1 MPTVETCLPLR
12 KLHVCLASLLGASAA
27 FAALPSGYTE
37 LEYVESVGSPHL
49 DTGVV
54 PATTTRVV
62 CDFRYVA
69 VPTARSRNGWTSTAS
84 GAFWFGTDGTDSSA
98 SHFGASVSADFAVAD
113 TGVELDT
120 GRHTF
125 DISTAAIKFDDDGVA
140 NSGTAYQGAGSGE
153 TMYLFA
159 SRHPQHGT
167 VGAGG
172 KIAIY
177 SCQIYDGDTLVR
189 DFVPARRAS
198 DNAVGLYDRTS
209 GAEKVFYVCEGGGA
223 LYGSDDTTR
232 DYYAVMGALE
242 GQGHSSISG
251 TEWARG
257 WTYARGGTEVAV
269 RGITEPNARY
279 HVWNDVAHRTPAG
292 SYATP
297 GSSSVVVE
305 PGVTWTLFNML
316 AAGYTLTLNNVTLR
330 EGAVCEVVQSNGT
343 VTADTY
349 IAGTFAVS
357 NGAALKINSD
367 GLRSNLRRYGHLA
380 ATVTGTGAI
389 EMSNTIASGDAE
401 PQQSFYSKITGDLSG
416 FRGDLVA
423 YNGATNGTTLF
434 HLSLAN
440 ASSIP
445 GDPAAGDTSRVVV
458 TNGAW
463 LRVNHDWNSP
473 ANRVWDFGS
482 GRRPVIFV
490 DAGKTV
496 TIGGGVIGSSGFV
509 KAGQGTLVLTRRGS
523 LSGACEVID
532 GKVRLEGSAASLAPL
547 FRRTESISLPD
558 GYTMLENLSLVGGAN
573 NSYIDT
579 GYTPQSGAFGFFF
592 DYMPNVAIASRTGSR
607 VMGSSPRNGGSW
619 GGVMLS
625 NWAESSAASGQFG
638 FGGKPVDISA
648 EGGQVGFT
656 RIRMSMMDGLAELS
670 RGWSATFVMRE
681 VAAAKFNGSVYV
693 GNVNCDE
700 MKVGAPMSVYRYK
713 IFESE
718 RLVHDFVPVQ
728 RTSDGAVGL
737 YDTFGNLGFRPAA
750 DAQYIAAGPAYSGS
764 DDGWLEVVPASGLMI
779 FVR

>member
-1 MPTVETCLPLR
+1 MKMSGKIGFGVAG
-12 KLHVCLASLLGASAA
+12 LATMLA
-27 FAALPSGYTE
+27 FAVNAALPSGYTE
-37 LEYVESVGSPHL
+37 LEYVESVGSPYL

-69 VPTARSRNGWTSTAS
+69 VPTARSRNGWTSTVS
-84 GAFWFGTDGTDSSA
+84 GAFWFGTDNTPA
-98 SHFGASVSADFAVAD
+98 KFGASVSADFAVAD

-125 DISTAAIKFDDDGVA
+125 DISMVAIKFDGAPVA
-140 NSGTAYQGAGSGE
+140 NPGTAYQGAGSGN

-159 SRHPQHGT
+159 SRHPQSGT

-209 GAEKVFYVCEGGGA
+209 GAEKVFYVCEGGGT

-232 DYYAVMGALE
+232 DYYAVMGALD

-257 WTYARGGTEVAV
+257 WTYVRGGTEVAV

-279 HVWNDVAHRTPAG
+279 HVWNNVAHRTPAG

-297 GSSSVVVE
+297 DSSSVVVE
-305 PGVTWTLFNML
+305 PGVTWTLSNML
-316 AAGYTLTLNNVTLR
+316 AAGDTLTLNNVTLR

-343 VTADTY
+343 VVADTY

-367 GLRSNLRRYGHLA
+367 GLGSNLRRYGHLA

-389 EMSNTIASGDAE
+389 EMSNTITSGDAE
-401 PQQSFYSKITGDLSG
+401 PQQSFFSKITGDLSG
-416 FRGDLVA
+416 FRGDIVA
-423 YNGATNGTTLF
+423 CNGATNGTTLF
-434 HLSLAN
+434 HLSLVN

-445 GDPAAGDTSRVVV
+445 GDPAAGDTARVVV
-458 TNGAW
+458 ANGAW
-463 LRVNHDWNSP
+463 LRVNHDWDSP

-532 GKVRLEGSAASLAPL
+532 GKVRLEGGAASLAPL
-547 FRRTESISLPD
+547 FRRKESISLPD
-558 GYTMLENLSLVGGAN
+558 GYTMLENLSLAGGAN

-592 DYMPNVAIASRTGSR
+592 DYMPNVAIASGTGLR
-607 VMGSSPRNGGSW
+607 VMGSSPRNNGSW

-625 NWAESSAASGQFG
+625 NWAASSAASGQVG
-638 FGGKPVDISA
+638 FGGRPVDISA
-648 EGGQVGFT
+648 DGGQVGFT
-656 RIRMSMMDGLAELS
+656 RIRMSMMDGRAELS
-670 RGWSATFVMRE
+670 RGWSAVFVMRE

-693 GNVNCDE
+693 GNVHCDS
-700 MKVGAPMSVYRYK
+700 MSAGAPMSVYRYK

-718 RLVHDFVPVQ
+718 RLVHDFVPVK

-764 DDGWLEVVPASGLMI
+764 DDEWLEIVIPSGFLYI
-779 FVR
+779 LR

>member
-1 MPTVETCLPLR
+1 MKMSGKIGFGV
-12 KLHVCLASLLGASAA
+12 VGLATMLA
-27 FAALPSGYTE
+27 FAVNAALPSGYTE
-37 LEYVESVGSPHL
+37 LQYVESVGSPYL

-69 VPTARSRNGWTSTAS
+69 VPTARSRNGWTSTVS
-84 GAFWFGTDGTDSSA
+84 GAFWFGTDGTVSSA
-98 SHFGASVSADFAVAD
+98 SHFGASVSANFAVAD
-113 TGVELDT
+113 TGVALDT

-125 DISTAAIKFDDDGVA
+125 DISTTAIKFDGAPVA
-140 NSGTAYQGAGSGE
+140 NPGTAYQGAGSGE

-159 SRHPQHGT
+159 SRHPQSGT

-172 KIAIY
+172 KLAIY

-198 DNAVGLYDRTS
+198 DDAVGLYDKTP
-209 GAEKVFYVCEGGGA
+209 GAEKVFYTNDGGA

-232 DYYAVMGALE
+232 DYYAIGGGEDGL
-242 GQGHSSISG
+242 GHSSISG
-251 TEWARG
+251 TSSARG
-257 WTYARGGTEVAV
+257 WAAARDETTVAV

-305 PGVTWTLFNML
+305 PGVTWTLSNML
-316 AAGYTLTLNNVTLR
+316 AADDTLTLNNVTLR

-367 GLRSNLRRYGHLA
+367 GLRSNIRRYGHLA

-389 EMSNTIASGDAE
+389 EMSNTITSGDAE

-416 FRGDLVA
+416 FRGDIVA
-423 YNGATNGTTLF
+423 CNGATNGTTLF
-434 HLSLAN
+434 HLSLVN

-445 GDPAAGDTSRVVV
+445 GDPAAGDTARVVV
-458 TNGAW
+458 ANGAW
-463 LRVNHDWNSP
+463 LRVNHDWDSP

-532 GKVRLEGSAASLAPL
+532 GKLRLEGGAASLAPL
-547 FRRTESISLPD
+547 FRRKEFISLPD
-558 GYTMLENLSLVGGAN
+558 GYTMLENLSLAGGAN

-592 DYMPNVAIASRTGSR
+592 DYMPNVAIASGTGSR
-607 VMGSSPRNGGSW
+607 VMGSSPRDGGAW

-625 NWAESSAASGQFG
+625 NWAASSAASGQVS
-638 FGGKPVDISA
+638 FGGRPVDISA

-656 RIRMSMMDGLAELS
+656 RIRMSMMDGRAELS
-670 RGWSATFVMRE
+670 RGWSAAFVMRE
-681 VAAAKFNGSVYV
+681 VAAAKFSGSVYV
-693 GNVNCDE
+693 GNVHCSDSTAP
-700 MKVGAPMSVYRYK
+700 GAPMSVYRYK

-718 RLVHDFVPVQ
+718 RLVHDFVPVK

-737 YDTFGNLGFRPAA
+737 YDTFGGLGFRGAA
-750 DAQYIAAGPAYSGS
+750 DTQYVSAGPAYSGS
-764 DDGWLEVVPASGLMI
+764 DSEWLEVVIPSGFLYI
-779 FVR
+779 LR

>member
-1 MPTVETCLPLR
+1 MKMSGKIGFGV
-12 KLHVCLASLLGASAA
+12 VGLATMLA
-27 FAALPSGYTE
+27 FAVNAALPSGYTE
-37 LEYVESVGSPHL
+37 LQYVESVGSPYL

-62 CDFRYVA
+62 CDFRYVEI
-69 VPTARSRNGWTSTAS
+69 PTSRSRNGWTSTVS

-98 SHFGASVSADFAVAD
+98 SHFGASVSANFAVAD
-113 TGVELDT
+113 TGVALDT
-120 GRHTF
+120 SRHTF

-140 NSGTAYQGAGSGE
+140 NPGTAYQGAGSGE

-198 DNAVGLYDRTS
+198 DNAVGLYDRAS
-209 GAEKVFYVCEGGGA
+209 GAEKVFYVSEGIGT
-223 LYGSDDTTR
+223 LYGSDDPTR
-232 DYYAVMGALE
+232 DYYAVMGVLE
-242 GQGHSSISG
+242 APYHSSISG

-257 WTYARGGTEVAV
+257 WTYARGATEVTV

-305 PGVTWTLFNML
+305 PGVTWTLSNML
-316 AAGYTLTLNNVTLR
+316 AAGDTLTLNNVTLR

-343 VTADTY
+343 VVADTY

-367 GLRSNLRRYGHLA
+367 GLNSNLRRYGHLA

-389 EMSNTIASGDAE
+389 EMSNTITSGDAE
-401 PQQSFYSKITGDLSG
+401 PQQSFFSKITGDLSG
-416 FRGDLVA
+416 FRGDIVA
-423 YNGATNGTTLF
+423 CNGATNGTTLF
-434 HLSLAN
+434 HLSLVN

-445 GDPAAGDTSRVVV
+445 GDPAAGDTARVVV
-458 TNGAW
+458 ANGAW
-463 LRVNHDWNSP
+463 LRVNHDWDSP

-532 GKVRLEGSAASLAPL
+532 GKLRLEGGAAALAPL
-547 FRRTESISLPD
+547 FRRKGDIALPA
-558 GYTMLENLSLVGGAN
+558 GYTMLENISLAGSAN

-579 GYTPQSGAFGFFF
+579 GYTPTSGAFGFFF
-592 DYMPNVAIASRTGSR
+592 DYMPNVAIASGTGSR
-607 VMGSSPRNGGSW
+607 VMGSSPRNNGSW

-625 NWAESSAASGQFG
+625 NWAANGAASGQIG
-638 FGGKPVDISA
+638 FGGSPVNISA

-656 RIRMSMMDGLAELS
+656 RMRMSMMDGRAELS
-670 RGWSATFVMRE
+670 RGWSAVFVMRE

-693 GNVNCDE
+693 GNVHCDS
-700 MKVGAPMSVYRYK
+700 MSAGAPMSVYRYK

-737 YDTFGNLGFRPAA
+737 YDTYGNLGFRPAA
-750 DAQYIAAGPAYSGS
+750 NAQYIAAGPAYSGS
-764 DDGWLEVVPASGLMI
+764 DSEWLEIARGPGSVYYL
-779 FVR
+779 R

>member
-1 MPTVETCLPLR
+1 MQAINDHQSSRTLR
-12 KLHVCLASLLGASAA
+12 VCLAALLGASGA

-37 LEYVESVGSPHL
+37 LDYVESVGSPYL

-54 PATTTRVV
+54 PTTTTRVV

-69 VPTARSRNGWTSTAS
+69 IPTARSRNGWTSTVS

-98 SHFGASVSADFAVAD
+98 SHFGASVSANFAVAD
-113 TGVELDT
+113 TGVALDT
-120 GRHTF
+120 SRHTF

-140 NSGTAYQGAGSGE
+140 NPGTAYQGAGSGE

-159 SRHPQHGT
+159 SRHPQSGT

-198 DNAVGLYDRTS
+198 DNAVGLYDRAS
-209 GAEKVFYVCEGGGA
+209 GAEKVFYVSEGIGT
-223 LYGSDDTTR
+223 LYGSDDPTR

-257 WTYARGGTEVAV
+257 WTYARGATEVAV

-305 PGVTWTLFNML
+305 PGVTWTLSNML
-316 AAGYTLTLNNVTLR
+316 AAGDTLTLNNVTLCA
-330 EGAVCEVVQSNGT
+330 GASCEVVQYRVGGAYDN
-343 VTADTY
+343 Y
-349 IAGTFAVS
+349 IDGSFAIS
-357 NGAALKINSD
+357 NGAALKIDCCSWSD
-367 GLRSNLRRYGHLA
+367 SYRSCGHLA
-380 ATVTGTGAI
+380 ATVAGKG
-389 EMSNTIASGDAE
+389 EIAMFNAASSGNAV
-401 PQQSFYSKITGDLSG
+401 PLQNFSSTITGDISG

-423 YNGATNGTTLF
+423 YNGATNGATLF
-434 HLSLAN
+434 RLTLVN

-445 GDPAAGDTSRVVV
+445 GDPAAGDTARVVV

-463 LRVNHDWNSP
+463 LGVNYDWNSP

-482 GRRPVIFV
+482 GRRPVVFV
-490 DAGKTV
+490 AAGKTV
-496 TIGGGVIGSSGFV
+496 TINGDIIGSSGFI
-509 KAGQGTLVLTRRGS
+509 KAGPGTLVLTRRGS

-532 GKVRLEGSAASLAPL
+532 GKVRLEGGAASLAPL
-547 FRRTESISLPD
+547 FRRKESISLPD
-558 GYTMLENLSLVGGAN
+558 GYTMLENLSLAGGAN

-592 DYMPNVAIASRTGSR
+592 DYMPNVAIASGTGSR
-607 VMGSSPRNGGSW
+607 VMGSSPRNNGSW

-625 NWAESSAASGQFG
+625 NWAASSAASGQVG
-638 FGGKPVDISA
+638 FGGRPVDISA
-648 EGGQVGFT
+648 DGGQVGYT
-656 RIRMSMMDGLAELS
+656 RMRLSLMDGQVELS
-670 RGWSATFVMRE
+670 RGWRTYFAMRE
-681 VAAAKFNGSVYV
+681 VNPANFNGSVYV
-693 GNVNCDE
+693 GNLHCDT
-700 MKVGAPMSVYRYK
+700 MAAGAPMSVYRYK

-718 RLVHDFVPVQ
+718 RLVHDFVPV
-728 RTSDGAVGL
+728 SGPNGVGL

-750 DAQYIAAGPAYSGS
+750 DAQYVSAGPAYSGS
-764 DDGWLEVVPASGLMI
+764 DSEWLEIAAAPGLAI
-779 FVR
+779 IVR

>member
-1 MPTVETCLPLR
+1 MKMSGKIGFGVVGLTTM
-12 KLHVCLASLLGASAA
+12 LAFAVN
-27 FAALPSGYTE
+27 AALPSGYTE
-37 LEYVESVGSPHL
+37 LEYVESVGSPYL

-69 VPTARSRNGWTSTAS
+69 VPTARSRNGWTSTGS

-98 SHFGASVSADFAVAD
+98 SHFGASVSADFKVAD
-113 TGVELDT
+113 TGVALDT

-125 DISTAAIKFDDDGVA
+125 DISTAAIKFDGAPVD
-140 NSGTAYQGAGSGE
+140 NPGTAYQGAGSGN

-159 SRHPQHGT
+159 SRHPQGT
-167 VGAGG
+167 IGAGG

-232 DYYAVMGALE
+232 GYYAVMGALE
-242 GQGHSSISG
+242 VQNQSSISG
-251 TEWARG
+251 TALARG
-257 WTYARGGTEVAV
+257 WTYERGGTKVAM

-305 PGVTWTLFNML
+305 PGVTWTLSNML
-316 AAGYTLTLNNVTLR
+316 TAGETLTLNNVTLR

-389 EMSNTIASGDAE
+389 EMSNTITSGDAE

-416 FRGDLVA
+416 FRGDIVA
-423 YNGATNGTTLF
+423 CNGATNGTTLF
-434 HLSLAN
+434 HLSLVN

-445 GDPAAGDTSRVVV
+445 GDPAAGDTARVVV
-458 TNGAW
+458 ANGAW
-463 LRVNHDWNSP
+463 LRVNHDWDSP

-532 GKVRLEGSAASLAPL
+532 GKLRLEGGAAALAPL
-547 FRRTESISLPD
+547 FRRKGDIALPA
-558 GYTMLENLSLVGGAN
+558 GYTMLESLSLAGGAN
-573 NSYIDT
+573 DSYIDT

-592 DYMPNVAIASRTGSR
+592 DYMPNVAIASGTGSR
-607 VMGSSPRNGGSW
+607 VMGSSPRDGGAW

-625 NWAESSAASGQFG
+625 NWAASSAASGQVS
-638 FGGKPVDISA
+638 FGGRPVDISA

-656 RIRMSMMDGLAELS
+656 RIRMSMMDGRAELS
-670 RGWSATFVMRE
+670 RGWSDAFDMRWIG
-681 VAAAKFNGSVYV
+681 AAKFCGSVYV
-693 GNVNCDE
+693 GNVHCSDSTAP
-700 MKVGAPMSVYRYK
+700 GAPMSVYRYK

-718 RLVHDFVPVQ
+718 RLVHDFVPVK

-737 YDTFGNLGFRPAA
+737 YDTFGGLGFRPAA
-750 DAQYIAAGPAYSGS
+750 DAQYVSAGPAYSGS
-764 DDGWLEVVPASGLMI
+764 DSEWLEVVIPSGFLYI
-779 FVR
+779 LR

>member
-1 MPTVETCLPLR
+1 MKMSGKIGFGV
-12 KLHVCLASLLGASAA
+12 VGLATMLTFAVN
-27 FAALPSGYTE
+27 AALPSGYTE
-37 LEYVESVGSPHL
+37 LEYVESVGSPYL

-69 VPTARSRNGWTSTAS
+69 VPTARSRNGWTSTVS

-98 SHFGASVSADFAVAD
+98 SHFGASVSANFAVAD
-113 TGVELDT
+113 TGVALDT

-125 DISTAAIKFDDDGVA
+125 DISTAGIQFDDAGVA
-140 NSGTAYQGAGSGE
+140 NPGTAYQGAGSGN

-159 SRHPQHGT
+159 SRHPQSGT

-242 GQGHSSISG
+242 GQGHSSVSG
-251 TEWARG
+251 TMWARG

-279 HVWNDVAHRTPAG
+279 HVWNNVAHRTPAG

-305 PGVTWTLFNML
+305 PGVMWTLSNML
-316 AAGYTLTLNNVTLR
+316 AAGDTLTLNNVTLR

-343 VTADTY
+343 VIADTY
-349 IAGTFAVS
+349 IGGSFAVS

-367 GLRSNLRRYGHLA
+367 CVIQAGNTYLRNGRLA
-380 ATVTGTGAI
+380 AAVTGTGAI
-389 EMSNTIASGDAE
+389 EMFNSATSGNLE
-401 PQQSFYSKITGDLSG
+401 PLQQFYPNISGDLSG

-445 GDPAAGDTSRVVV
+445 GDPAAGDTARVVV
-458 TNGAW
+458 TNGAY
-463 LRVNHDWNSP
+463 LAINHDWNSP

-482 GRRPVIFV
+482 GRRPTVFV
-490 DAGKTV
+490 ADGKTV
-496 TIGGGVIGSSGFV
+496 TIGGNIIGSSGFI

-532 GKVRLEGSAASLAPL
+532 GKVRLEGGAAALAPL
-547 FRRTESISLPD
+547 FRRKGDIALPA
-558 GYTMLENLSLVGGAN
+558 GYTMLESLSLAGGAN
-573 NSYIDT
+573 DSYIDT

-592 DYMPNVAIASRTGSR
+592 DYMPNVAIASGTGSR
-607 VMGSSPRNGGSW
+607 VMGSSLRNGGSW

-625 NWAESSAASGQFG
+625 NWAASSDASGQFV
-638 FGGKPVDISA
+638 FGGKPDNIPTS
-648 EGGQVGFT
+648 GGQVGFT
-656 RIRMSMMDGLAELS
+656 RMRMSLVLGRAELS
-670 RGWSATFVMRE
+670 RGWRSDYYMTKVD
-681 VAAAKFNGSVYV
+681 AAKLSGSVYV
-693 GNVNCDE
+693 GNVHCSDSTAA
-700 MKVGAPMSVYRYK
+700 GAPMSIYRYK
-713 IFESE
+713 VFEGST
-718 RLVHDFVPVQ
+718 LVHDFVPV
-728 RTSDGAVGL
+728 SGPNGVGL
-737 YDTFGNLGFRPAA
+737 YDTFGGLGFRPAA
-750 DAQYIAAGPAYSGS
+750 DAQYVTAGPVYSGS
-764 DDGWLEVVPASGLMI
+764 DSDWLEIARGSGSVYYL
-779 FVR
+779 R